1 VIKQIFYDDFWHL
14 FVFFKS
20 YILMTLQI
28 NSNYLEKYARD
39 YAAIVC
45 EKFFLSRQFIT
56 GQDIIQLTDSTQVNF
71 FIIKRLF
78 ELWQGELEKLR
89 SNPFFDYRDVA
100 VHEAL
105 TQFMNVISRRIKV
118 EKSYLQPLVAK
129 AVSDAIQVAVDP
141 VNFYQEEIRKAPQGL
156 INEFLKEN
164 KKYYKWHLPVVS
176 FLIDKAGFGYDD
188 TAYLKAVA
196 ANYEVIKDSLE
207 SVNLLIATLGEI
219 KVFDIDSVFVEQGN
233 DNPAEIIEKEE
244 PKEAPSAS
252 FLDKVNEKLEKTEK
266 LSYAAS
272 NNASLSVKAK
282 EINSV
287 FLDAASLRSRFEK
300 ESYRGMKG
308 VFGELSENLAIN
320 QRIMFSKVLFEGN
333 SDLLKH
339 ALKSIDE
346 SGSFSNA
353 IDLIN
358 KRYLNKLSWND
369 NPEVMDEFLLLVFRK
384 FST

>member
-1 VIKQIFYDDFWHL
+1 
-14 FVFFKS
+14 
-20 YILMTLQI
+20 MTLQI
-28 NSNYLEKYARD
+28 NSNYLEKYAQD
-39 YAAIVC
+39 YAATVC

-78 ELWQGELEKLR
+78 ELWQGELEKLK

-118 EKSYLQPLVAK
+118 EKSYFQPLVAR

-141 VNFYQEEIRKAPQGL
+141 VNFYQEEIRKATQGL
-156 INEFLKEN
+156 INEFIKEN
-164 KKYYKWHLPVVS
+164 KKYYKWHVPVIS

-188 TAYLKAVA
+188 TAYLKAIA
-196 ANYEVIKDSLE
+196 ANYEVIKDSLV

-219 KVFDIDSVFVEQGN
+219 KVFDIDNVFMQLGN
-233 DNPAEIIEKEE
+233 DNTAEIIEKEE
-244 PKEAPSAS
+244 PKEASSES
-252 FLDKVNEKLEKTEK
+252 FSDKVNEKLEKAEK
-266 LSYAAS
+266 SNYIAS
-272 NNASLSVKAK
+272 NYTSLSPEEKNV
-282 EINSV
+282 NPV
-287 FLDAASLRSRFEK
+287 FLDEASLRSRFEK
-300 ESYRGMKG
+300 ESYRAMKG

-320 QRIMFSKVLFEGN
+320 QRIMFSKILFEGN

-346 SGSFSNA
+346 SGSFSDA

-358 KRYLNKLSWND
+358 GRYLNELSWND
-369 NPEVMDEFLLLVFRK
+369 NPEIMDEFLLLVFRK
-384 FST
+384 FSA